1 MQFAEDVRE
10 QGAVGTALPLYQR
23 DPEEGQLGDGRRGVA
38 ASGEL
43 VERASSGTRKGW
55 DMG

>member
-10 QGAVGTALPLYQR
+10 QGAVGTALPFYQR